1 MVFIALVWLV
11 ACLRVD
17 QLPDIALENS
27 TPFLAFPLANLEV
40 LSNDFIK
47 ELEKDADIRLNEDDI
62 YTVFFT
68 SDSFIQSK
76 DDLFPRTL
84 FGLPVPIL
92 DSVVT
97 LPVPAVSELNLSKG
111 ILKGDQ
117 LIFVFNSSEN
127 TDVSLTVSL
136 PDLSLEGK
144 PYTAD
149 LIIPFDG
156 AAPSSLTTAP
166 LDLNGYEVDFT
177 NKLLTLR
184 YDARRAN
191 GERIVLPLSFAQIS
205 AFDFSYLEGSI
216 SKTSIPTGLQR
227 IEIDIQDT
235 LIEGDYQFQ
244 NPKIHFDIANNFG
257 IPIGIKVKEVFVIG
271 SDLQPHPL
279 VSDLFEEIIQLDYP
293 GFDQKG
299 EVITDRFSF
308 DKTNSNLLDLAQNDI
323 VAIDYDLD
331 IIINPENIPD
341 AQFFVLDSS
350 RAVITAEVE
359 LGFDATIEAVRIEKT
374 MGIDLNSLDSVSFLR
389 FKVVIENGLPLS
401 FDPLLILEDSLTALQ
416 LPLTESSGLVI
427 ESALTDGNGN
437 ILESSKNALF
447 YQINQDQISQAVSMN
462 RLKVQL
468 SLQSPESGRIPAIIK
483 PGQMMD
489 VRIGVEAKL
498 K

>member
-1 MVFIALVWLV
+1 M
-11 ACLRVD
+11 
-17 QLPDIALENS
+17 PDIVLENS
-27 TPFLAFPLANLEV
+27 TPFLAFPLANLKV

-47 ELEKDADIRLNEDDI
+47 ELENDADIGLNDDGI
-62 YTVFFT
+62 YTIFFT

-76 DDLFPRTL
+76 EDLFPRMS

-92 DSVVT
+92 DSVVA
-97 LPVPAVSELNLSKG
+97 LPVPAISELNLSKG

-117 LIFVFNSSEN
+117 LIFLFNSSEN
-127 TDVSLTVSL
+127 TDVTLTVSL
-136 PDLSLEGK
+136 PNLSLGGE
-144 PYTAD
+144 PYRANY
-149 LIIPFDG
+149 IIPFDG
-156 AAPSSLTTAP
+156 AAPSSLTTEP

-177 NKLLTLR
+177 EKVLTLR
-184 YDARRAN
+184 YDARRAD

-216 SKTSIPTGLQR
+216 NRTSIPTGLQR

-257 IPIGIKVKEVFVIG
+257 IPIGIKVKEVFVVG
-271 SDLQPHPL
+271 SDLQQHPL
-279 VSDLFEEIIQLDYP
+279 VSDLFEDIIRLDYP

-331 IIINPENIPD
+331 IIINPENTPD
-341 AQFFVLDSS
+341 VQFFVLDSS

-359 LGFDATIEAVRIEKT
+359 LGFEATIEVVRIEKT
-374 MGIDLNSLDSVSFLR
+374 VAIQLGDLDSLSFLR
-389 FKVVIENGLPLS
+389 LKVVIENGLPLS
-401 FDPLLILEDSLTALQ
+401 FDPQLVLEDSLTGAQ
-416 LPLTESSGLVI
+416 LPLSESSGQMI
-427 ESALTDGNGN
+427 ESATTDDSGN
-437 ILESSKNALF
+437 ILESSQNVLF
-447 YQINQDQISQAVSMN
+447 YQISEDQIIQAVSMN
-462 RLKVQL
+462 RLKIEL
-468 SLQSPESGRIPAIIK
+468 SLKSPNGGRIPAIIK
-483 PGQMMD
+483 PGQMMEI
-489 VRIGVEAKL
+489 RIGAEVKL